1 MDALLEPTVES
12 ICIRK
17 GSQLGGSEAIYNI
30 LGYLIDQDPAPTLV
44 VYPTVELA
52 RSVSSTRIQPMIDAS
67 PALKAKKPKDSD
79 DFALQEMLF
88 PNMPLFLSGAN
99 SPASLASRPC
109 RFVLL
114 DEIDK
119 FPMFAGK
126 EADPI
131 SLAEERQ
138 KTFWNRKRVKTST
151 PTIEDGPIMKEEARC
166 DEVRDFNVA
175 CPHCGGMQVLKFPRV
190 KWPDDLDRAAPDY
203 PIRVR
208 DSAWYECEHCR
219 NRIEDQHRPAL
230 LSSGRWIARK
240 PVKHPKAVGFVISSL
255 YSPWLRWGDVA
266 EAFVRAQ
273 GDPAKLMNFINSWL
287 AEPWIQRVSEAKEA
301 DILAARCALP
311 RLEIPAGAVAL
322 TCGIDM
328 QKFGFWYRIRAH
340 FRDGTSYGIDE
351 GFLPDWPDLE
361 HLLFESEFPSP
372 DGPRRIWR
380 ALLDTG
386 GGKDRE
392 SDVSRTE
399 EAYQWLRANARG
411 RGCQVF
417 GCKGSSRPLPG
428 KLQIGRPLDKT
439 PSGKPLPG
447 GLQLV
452 LIDTEK
458 AKDAFH
464 WRLERA
470 RKQEV
475 GAAYL
480 HAETDERY
488 ARQILAE
495 EKRRNKDGSEEW
507 VRVSKENHLLDADCL
522 SLAAA
527 DPELWGGVRVL
538 RAPVAKQKD
547 EEQDKPK
554 PKPPEPNPFLG
565 GLFGI
570 NSNPYTRR

>member
-1 MDALLEPTVES
+1 MLEPTVES
-12 ICIRK
+12 VSIRK

-30 LGYLIDQDPAPTLV
+30 LGYLIDQDPAPALV
-44 VYPTVELA
+44 VYPTVDLA
-52 RSVSSTRIQPMIDAS
+52 RSVSATRIQPMIDAC
-67 PALKAKKPKDSD
+67 PVLKAKKPADGDAFS
-79 DFALQEMLF
+79 LQEMRF
-88 PNMPLFLSGAN
+88 PGMPLFLSGAN

-109 RFVLL
+109 RYTLL

-151 PTIEDGPIMKEEARC
+151 PTVENGPIMQEEARC
-166 DEVRDFNVA
+166 DEVRDFQLP
-175 CPHCGGMQVLKFPRV
+175 CPHCGAMQVLQFGQV
-190 KWPDDLDRAAPDY
+190 KWPDDLDREDASY

-208 DSAWYECEHCR
+208 DSAWYECLHCQS
-219 NRIEDQHRPAL
+219 RIEDQHRTAM
-230 LSSGRWIARK
+230 LSGGKWIARK
-240 PVKHPKAVGFVISSL
+240 PVKNPKAVGFVISSL

-301 DILAARCALP
+301 DILAAKCNLP
-311 RLEIPAGAVAL
+311 RLEVPAGCVAL
-322 TCGIDM
+322 TAGIDM
-328 QKFGFWYRIRAH
+328 QKNGFWYRVRAH

-351 GFLPDWPDLE
+351 GFLLDWADLE
-361 HLLFESEFPSP
+361 QLLFETEYPSP
-372 DGPRRIWR
+372 EGLRRIWR

-386 GGKDRE
+386 GGKYGD
-392 SDVSRTE
+392 SDASRTE
-399 EAYQWLRANARG
+399 EAYLWLRANGRG
-411 RGCQVF
+411 RGCLVF
-417 GCKGSSRPLPG
+417 GSKGSSKPLSG

-447 GLQLV
+447 GLRLII
-452 LIDTEK
+452 IDTDK
-458 AKDAFH
+458 CKDSFF
-464 WRLERA
+464 WRLDRA
-470 RKQEV
+470 REGEI

-507 VRVSKENHLLDADCL
+507 VRVRKDNHFLDCEVLA
-522 SLAAA
+522 LAAA
-527 DPELWGGVRVL
+527 DPELWGGVKVV
-538 RAPVAKQKD
+538 PVQLSAQSQKPTA
-547 EEQDKPK
+547 PK
-554 PKPPEPNPFLG
+554 PAAPNPFLG
-565 GLFGI
+565 GTT
-570 NSNPYTRR
+570 STANPYTRR